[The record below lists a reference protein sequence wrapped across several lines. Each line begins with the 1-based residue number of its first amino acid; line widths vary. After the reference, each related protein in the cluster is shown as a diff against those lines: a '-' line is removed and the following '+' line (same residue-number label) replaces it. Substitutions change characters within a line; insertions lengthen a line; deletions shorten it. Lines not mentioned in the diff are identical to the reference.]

1 MKAGEPLLL
10 LTRLKHIT
18 MRYVKKKNDQ
28 NYHKNSPVALPGVP
42 YVRVCYGVFIRL
54 LIQKVKHVLDG
65 EGQGAASVR
74 CAKDGLEQVVHKLL
88 ERALKTTTSEGHPNV
103 LHASMF
109 CWGLLWKPLVRGF
122 TLEQSAPTAVFAAA
136 PAVSPLSWTLEND
149 TALLAELP
157 ECEDAALSVLA
168 AFRMGLDGSS
178 APGRSATFLTSTKNC
193 GDAESSQRPPEDGT
207 IWGLPLRENSFF
219 SLFKPLCDRTQRP
232 LHFHKSAT

>member
-122 TLEQSAPTAVFAAA
+122 SFRAVGTNSCVCCSSSCESAQLDVRKRHSFACRA
-136 PAVSPLSWTLEND
+136 S
-149 TALLAELP
+149 
-157 ECEDAALSVLA
+157 
-168 AFRMGLDGSS
+168 RM
-178 APGRSATFLTSTKNC
+178 
-193 GDAESSQRPPEDGT
+193 
-207 IWGLPLRENSFF
+207 WGCCPLRVTSV
-219 SLFKPLCDRTQRP
+219 
-232 LHFHKSAT
+232 